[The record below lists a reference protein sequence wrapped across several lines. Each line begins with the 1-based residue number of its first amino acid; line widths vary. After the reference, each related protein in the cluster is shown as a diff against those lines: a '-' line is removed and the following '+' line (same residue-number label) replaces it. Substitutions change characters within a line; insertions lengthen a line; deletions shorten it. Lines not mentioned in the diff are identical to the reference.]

1 MVRRASEPV
10 RAVLLAAALVVAY
23 LTFSSLVTLLVTLV
37 IIGIV
42 AMPLAVAADWF
53 EHRGMPRALGALLA
67 LLAGLGL
74 LIGAFAVVIPSFVS
88 QVERFIDEIPETFA
102 TLRSRISDATGQEE
116 SAVGQR
122 IQEFLQGYADEPIR
136 LIGPAA
142 QVGLGVVGVLA
153 TAAVVLITAFYVAM
167 KPGPLLAGFYS
178 LFPARRRGEVEKVL
192 GELRAAWVGWL
203 RGVGID
209 MIVSGV
215 LLYIGLT
222 LIGLEFALVFSVLSA
237 LLVVIPYFGSVLGGI
252 PPILI
257 ALADSPGKAL
267 LTLVVYL
274 VVQQIE
280 GNVILP
286 VVMSR
291 YVSLHPALIVIGVVI
306 VGQVVGFL
314 GLFVAVPIISAI
326 VILIRALWVD
336 PLRREDERRAP
347 PADTAGLSGAADV
360 PAPRAVTTTV
370 PVSSR

>member
-10 RAVLLAAALVVAY
+10 RAVLLAAALIVAY

-42 AMPLAVAADWF
+42 AMPLATAADWF
-53 EHRGMPRALGALLA
+53 EQRRMPRALGALLA
-67 LLAGLGL
+67 LVLGL
-74 LIGAFAVVIPSFVS
+74 AALAGAFAAIIPTFVA
-88 QVERFIDEIPETFA
+88 QVERFIEEVPQIIA
-102 TLRSRISDATGQEE
+102 ALRGQISDATGQKE
-116 SAVGQR
+116 SEVGRR

-142 QVGLGVVGVLA
+142 QVGLGVVGVFV
-153 TAAVVLITAFYVAM
+153 TSVVVLITALYVAM
-167 KPGPLLAGFYS
+167 KPDPLLQGLYS
-178 LFPARRRGEVEKVL
+178 LFPGRRRAEVERVL
-192 GELRAAWVGWL
+192 ADLRAAWVGWL

-209 MIVSGV
+209 MLVSGI

-222 LIGLEFALVFSVLSA
+222 IIGLDFALVFAVLSA
-237 LLVVIPYFGSVLGGI
+237 LLVVIPYFGSFLGLI
-252 PPILI
+252 PPVLI
-257 ALADSPGKAL
+257 ALADSPSKAL
-267 LTLVVYL
+267 LTLAVYL
-274 VVQQIE
+274 IVQQIE

-291 YVSLHPALIVIGVVI
+291 YVALHPALIVIGVVV
-306 VGQVVGFL
+306 VGRVVGFI

-326 VILIRALWVD
+326 VILVRALWVD

-347 PADTAGLSGAADV
+347 PADTAGLAGASDV

-370 PVSSR
+370 PLSR

>member
-10 RAVLLAAALVVAY
+10 RAVLLAAALILAY

-37 IIGIV
+37 IIAVI
-42 AMPLAVAADWF
+42 AMPLAAAADWF
-53 EHRGMPRALGALLA
+53 EGRGLPRALGALLA
-67 LLAGLGL
+67 LLGGLAAL
-74 LIGAFAVVIPSFVS
+74 AGAFALVIPSFVT
-88 QVERFIDEIPETFA
+88 QAERFIDQVPQTIA
-102 TLRSRISDATGQEE
+102 ALRGRISDATGENE
-116 SAVGQR
+116 SEVGRR

-153 TAAVVLITAFYVAM
+153 TTALVLITAFYVAM

-178 LFPARRRGEVEKVL
+178 LFPARRRTEVERVL
-192 GELRAAWVGWL
+192 GELRSAWVGWL

-209 MIVSGV
+209 MVVSGV

-222 LIGLEFALVFSVLSA
+222 LIGLEFALVFAVLSA

-267 LTLVVYL
+267 LTLAVYL

-291 YVSLHPALIVIGVVI
+291 YVSLHPAIIVIGVVV

-347 PADTAGLSGAADV
+347 PADTAGLAGASDV

-370 PVSSR
+370 PVPR

>member
-23 LTFSSLVTLLVTLV
+23 LTFSSLVTLCVTLV
-37 IIGIV
+37 IIGII
-42 AMPLAVAADWF
+42 ALPLAAAADLF
-53 EHRGMPRALGALLA
+53 ERRGLPRAVGALMALIVGLA
-67 LLAGLGL
+67 VLAGLL
-74 LIGAFAVVIPSFVS
+74 AIVIPSFIAQADRLINEVP
-88 QVERFIDEIPETFA
+88 QIFDV
-102 TLRSRISDATGQEE
+102 LRARISDATGEEE
-116 SAVGQR
+116 SEVGRR

-153 TAAVVLITAFYVAM
+153 TTAVVLITAFYVAM
-167 KPGPLLAGFYS
+167 KPGPLVAGFYS
-178 LFPARRRGEVEKVL
+178 LFPARRRSEVERVL
-192 GELRAAWVGWL
+192 CELRTSWLGWL
-203 RGVGID
+203 RGVGVD
-209 MIVSGV
+209 MVVSGV

-222 LIGLEFALVFSVLSA
+222 IIGLDFALVFAVLSA
-237 LLVVIPYFGSVLGGI
+237 LLVVIPYFGSVIGGI

-280 GNVILP
+280 GNIILP

-326 VILIRALWVD
+326 VILVRALWVD

-347 PADTAGLSGAADV
+347 PADTAGLSGAADA
-360 PAPRAVTTTV
+360 PAPRAVTTTI
-370 PVSSR
+370 PAGR